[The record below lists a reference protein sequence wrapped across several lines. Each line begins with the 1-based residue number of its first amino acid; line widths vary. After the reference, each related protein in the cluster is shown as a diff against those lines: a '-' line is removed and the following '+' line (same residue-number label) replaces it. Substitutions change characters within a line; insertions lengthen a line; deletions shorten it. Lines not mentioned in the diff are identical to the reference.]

1 VSDVYDHQKR
11 LRSFELIAKA
21 GGIKAGGITPQT

>member
-1 VSDVYDHQKR
+1 MIVSDVYDHQKR

-21 GGIKAGGITPQT
+21 GGITPQT